1 MQSPDLVKTN
11 VILDPKKHYLSF
23 VNFKAQSK
31 KNYIKKSQSKALQ
44 MVGLVVYRQVCTKNS
59 YSLVC
64 PACQKHQSLK
74 LFNERVRIIQK
85 N

>member
-44 MVGLVVYRQVCTKNS
+44 IVGLVVYRQVCTKNS
-59 YSLVC
+59 YSYNTSMSRMSKTPEFKTV
-64 PACQKHQSLK
+64 Q
-74 LFNERVRIIQK
+74 
-85 N
+85 